1 MKIPSD
7 SHITL
12 GIKCQDCRLIPSM
25 FRVRPTVEDVLN
37 TSDLNETV
45 ELNYDDELLLWP
57 VMMI

>member
-7 SHITL
+7 SLIISE
-12 GIKCQDCRLIPSM
+12 IKGQDCRLIPSM

-45 ELNYDDELLLWP
+45 ELNYDDELLL
-57 VMMI
+57 